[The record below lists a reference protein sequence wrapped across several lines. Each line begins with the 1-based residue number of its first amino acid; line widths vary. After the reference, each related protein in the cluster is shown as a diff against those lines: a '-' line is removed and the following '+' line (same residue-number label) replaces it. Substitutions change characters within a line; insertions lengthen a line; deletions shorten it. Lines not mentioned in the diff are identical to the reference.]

1 MCWGRARG
9 PGLYSRRGSEMPAR
23 SRGAGGVAERL
34 KAPVLKTG
42 MGASP
47 RGFESLPLRH
57 SAWHASTAR
66 CVDKGWARPEDETLR
81 GEVAESAEGNR
92 LLSGYRVLSLVPGS
106 NPGLSATF
114 RGRLDAPIAQLDR
127 ASDYESEGRRF
138 ESCWAHHDGRPPRG
152 HTRPGPPIID
162 RDAAPSRP
170 TRLGCVPRLHGG
182 HDLRAIRGADALRVA
197 HRRPDDAGRAMGR
210 LRSGAGE

>member
-1 MCWGRARG
+1 MARAPARRQVPAQAERIGLAELSMCWGRARG
-9 PGLYSRRGSEMPAR
+9 PGLYSRRGSGTPAR

-57 SAWHASTAR
+57 SAWYASTAR
-66 CVDKGWARPEDETLR
+66 CVDKGSVRPEHVTLR

-106 NPGLSATF
+106 NPGLSATL
-114 RGRLDAPIAQLDR
+114 RRLDAPIAQLDR

-138 ESCWAHHDGRPPRG
+138 ESCWAHHPRG
-152 HTRPGPPIID
+152 
-162 RDAAPSRP
+162 
-170 TRLGCVPRLHGG
+170 
-182 HDLRAIRGADALRVA
+182 
-197 HRRPDDAGRAMGR
+197 
-210 LRSGAGE
+210 RS